1 MRILKIFVF
10 IRIGGKKMRIMG
22 KNYDNKALG
31 MGAILAFASMII
43 PKISEPVINL
53 VTSIRNKVSGGK

>member
-1 MRILKIFVF
+1 
-10 IRIGGKKMRIMG
+10 MRIMG

-31 MGAILAFASMII
+31 MGAILAFVSMIV

-53 VTSIRNKVSGGK
+53 VTSIRNKVAGGK

>member
-1 MRILKIFVF
+1 
-10 IRIGGKKMRIMG
+10 MRIMG

-31 MGAILAFASMII
+31 VGAILAFASMIV

-53 VTSIRNKVSGGK
+53 VTSIRNKVAGGK